1 MRMMLKLN
9 HPVEAGNEGIRTGK
23 VAKVLEALMA
33 ELKPEAAYF
42 FAEKGV
48 RTSLF
53 VFDMQDSSQVAEV
66 AERCFFGLNA
76 SVELTPVMTADDL
89 RKGLAD
95 VETIIKNFG

>member
-1 MRMMLKLN
+1 MMLKFSL
-9 HPVEAGNEGIRTGK
+9 PIEAGNEAIRTGK
-23 VAKVLEALMA
+23 IAKVLEALMTD
-33 ELKPEAAYF
+33 LKPEAAYF
-42 FAEKGV
+42 FAERGE

-53 VFDMQDSSQVAEV
+53 VFDMQDSSQVAQV

-76 SVELTPVMTADDL
+76 TVELTPVMTADDL